1 MLSETP
7 RVHPQVQDPG
17 CADIAQQRR
26 CVQLCP
32 RIYSKRHFSR
42 VAFKIATPCGKVGR
56 MPGRF
61 RRRAPAANAALGGS
75 GCGRHVLLGSVPRG
89 LDDDQDQVSWS
100 ALQHSG
106 ALRS

>member
-1 MLSETP
+1 MLGRKRTGSDA
-7 RVHPQVQDPG
+7 VQ
-17 CADIAQQRR
+17 ISR
-26 CVQLCP
+26 
-32 RIYSKRHFSR
+32 SKLVLIESLLLLLLL
-42 VAFKIATPCGKVGR
+42 IATPCGKVGR